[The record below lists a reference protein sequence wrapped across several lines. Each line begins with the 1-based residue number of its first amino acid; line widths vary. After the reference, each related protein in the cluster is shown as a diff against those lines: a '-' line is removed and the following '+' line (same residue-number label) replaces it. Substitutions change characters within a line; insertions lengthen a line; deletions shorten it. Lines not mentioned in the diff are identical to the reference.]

1 MIKYCDLKKI
11 TDTYEP
17 QLSEAINRVV
27 QSGWYILG
35 NEVKAFEQEFAKYC
49 GCRYCIG
56 TGNGLDALTI
66 IMLAYKEIGIIQEG
80 DEVIVPANTYI
91 ASILSIIQAG
101 LKPVLCEPSWKSCNI
116 DPEKIEE
123 LITPRTKAI
132 MAVHLYGRCANI
144 PQIEKIARKHSLK
157 IIEDSAQ
164 AHGAM
169 IDGRRTGNLGDA
181 SGFSF
186 YPGKNLGALGDGGA
200 ITTND
205 KELAET
211 ARAIANYG
219 SQKKYVNIYKGVNS
233 RLDEIQAAALSVKL
247 QRLDADNERRR
258 DIAERYNREINN
270 PLITLPEADNREE
283 HVFHIYPI
291 FCAEREKLQQ
301 HLSENGVETL
311 IHYPIP
317 PHKQEALKE
326 FNKHKYPITERI
338 HREELSLPCNPA
350 MSDCEV
356 EKVIEAVSSFKA

>member
-11 TDTYEP
+11 TDTHEP
-17 QLSEAINRVV
+17 QLSEAVNRVV
-27 QSGWYILG
+27 RSGWYILG
-35 NEVKAFEQEFAKYC
+35 NEVKNFEQEFARYC
-49 GCRYCIG
+49 GCTYCIG

-66 IMLAYKEIGIIQEG
+66 IMLAYKEMGIMQDG

-91 ASILSIIQAG
+91 ASVLSIIEAG
-101 LKPVLCEPSWKSCNI
+101 LKPVLCEPSWESCNI
-116 DPEKIEE
+116 DPKKIEE

-132 MAVHLYGRCANI
+132 MAVHLYGRCADI
-144 PQIEKIARKHSLK
+144 PQIEKIADKHSLK

-164 AHGAM
+164 AHGAI
-169 IDGRRTGNLGDA
+169 IDGRRTGNLGNA
-181 SGFSF
+181 AGFSF

-205 KELAET
+205 KELADI

-233 RLDEIQAAALSVKL
+233 RLDEIQAAILSVKL
-247 QRLDADNERRR
+247 KSLDADNERRR
-258 DIAERYNREINN
+258 EIAEKYNARIDNS
-270 PLITLPEADNREE
+270 LITLPQTDNREG

-291 FCAEREKLQQ
+291 FCKEREKLQQ
-301 HLSENGVETL
+301 HLLANGIETI

-326 FNKHKYPITERI
+326 FNSLELPITERI
-338 HREELSLPCNPA
+338 HDEELSLPCNPA
-350 MSDCEV
+350 MSNDEV
-356 EKVIEAVSSFKA
+356 TKVIEVINSFRP